1 MARLP
6 ITGWPGRDRLSRA
19 ADGLV
24 VAVAVALPWSTSA
37 TAILI
42 VLWLMALLPTLEIGA
57 VRREVLS
64 WAGGLPVLLWL
75 LAVAG
80 LAWADVPWR
89 ERLGG
94 LESFHRLLLIPIL
107 FAQFRR
113 SERATSVAFA
123 FLLSETVLLVA
134 SLAHAALWDIVPW
147 QIGSTPGVPVKNY
160 ITQSEFFEVCGFA
173 LLGFAVDVWRA
184 GHRSQALWLLLLA
197 AMFFYDILYVATGR
211 TALVALPIVAVV
223 LGFKYFA
230 WRGVLVAVGVG
241 AVLAMVAWT
250 SSPYLRFRVEHALG
264 EVDFY
269 LASGMVTS
277 SGIRLE
283 LWKKSIG
290 FVEQAPIFGHGTG
303 SINEMFRRS
312 AVGAATETA
321 ALAAENPHQ
330 QVFAVAIQL
339 GLVGAALLI
348 AMWIA
353 HLALFLGPGPVAWVG
368 LVTVLVQVV
377 ACMFNSHLFDFTE
390 GWFYIF
396 GVGAIGGF
404 ARREQS
410 TTTLPQ
416 QMPGAAG
423 AGAAGPGVVARDAL

>member
-1 MARLP
+1 MARLL
-6 ITGWPGRDRLSRA
+6 ITGWPGRDHLSRA
-19 ADGLV
+19 ADGLA

-42 VLWLMALLPTLEIGA
+42 VLWLIALLPTLEIGA

-64 WAGGLPVLLWL
+64 YAGGLPVLLWL

-80 LAWADVPWR
+80 LAWADAPWR

-113 SERATSVAFA
+113 SERATAVAVG

-134 SLAHAALWDIVPW
+134 SLAHAAFWDILPW

-160 ITQSEFFEVCGFA
+160 ITQSELFEVCGFA
-173 LLGFAVDVWRA
+173 LLGFAVVAWRA
-184 GHRSQALWLLLLA
+184 GHGSKALWSLLLA
-197 AMFFYDILYVATGR
+197 ATFFYDILYVATGR
-211 TALVALPIVAVV
+211 TALVALPVVAVV

-230 WRGVLVAVGVG
+230 WRGVLVAVLAG
-241 AVLAMVAWT
+241 AALAAVAWT
-250 SSPYLRFRVEHALG
+250 SSPYLRSRVEHAFG
-264 EVDFY
+264 EVDYY
-269 LASGMVTS
+269 LASGTVTS

-290 FVEQAPIFGHGTG
+290 FVAQAPVFGHGTG

-312 AVGAATETA
+312 AVGAATDTA

-339 GLVGAALLI
+339 GLVGSALLI

-353 HLALFLGPGPVAWVG
+353 HLALFLGPGPVAWAG

-396 GVGAIGGF
+396 GVGVIGGF

-410 TTTLPQ
+410 STTLPQ
-416 QMPGAAG
+416 QMPGTAG
-423 AGAAGPGVVARDAL
+423 ADVPGAVARDAL